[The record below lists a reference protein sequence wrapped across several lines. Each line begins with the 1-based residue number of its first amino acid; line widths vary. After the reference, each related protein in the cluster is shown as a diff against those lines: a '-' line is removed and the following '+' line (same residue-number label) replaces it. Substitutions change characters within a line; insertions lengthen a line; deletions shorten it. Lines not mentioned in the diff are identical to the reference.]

1 MSEIKYPRTD
11 MTQERWREQAPCQ
24 YVDPRIFFPESK
36 HVDAYDEALAICQ
49 TCPVRS
55 ECLQHAMDN
64 HERYGVWGGQLFQ
77 KKWGTQ

>member
-11 MTQERWREQAPCQ
+11 MTQERWREQALCQ
-24 YVDPRIFFPESK
+24 YENPLMFFPESRYAQDYK
-36 HVDAYDEALAICQ
+36 IAIAICQ

-77 KKWGTQ
+77 KKWGKE